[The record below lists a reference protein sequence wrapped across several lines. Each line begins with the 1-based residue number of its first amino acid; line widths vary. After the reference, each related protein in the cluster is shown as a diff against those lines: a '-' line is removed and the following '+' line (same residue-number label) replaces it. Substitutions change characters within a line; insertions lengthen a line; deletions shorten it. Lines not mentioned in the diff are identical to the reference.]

1 MQAFKI
7 DPIQQSSFIAIADKT
22 EDLSRISHEP
32 LCFSPINFTL
42 KEVSPEEIKESDKI
56 VVIDGTSMAKQIT
69 RDHAL
74 NVLGG
79 GSRSDSDNLK
89 NCLIGLTE
97 AMQKINMAKL
107 KFIQLD
113 NQLEAIRLLDS
124 FSHTLKP
131 EEYGNIRRS
140 IQNGNRQNIEIGG
153 VEFRWAPSRTR
164 VTSGRI
170 ELRLVA

>member
-22 EDLSRISHEP
+22 EDLSRIPHEP
-32 LCFSPINFTL
+32 LCFSPINFTI

-56 VVIDGTSMAKQIT
+56 VVIDDISMAKQIT

-74 NVLGG
+74 DVLSGS
-79 GSRSDSDNLK
+79 SRSDSDNLK
-89 NCLIGLTE
+89 DCLIDLAE
-97 AMQKINMAKL
+97 AMQKIGMAKL
-107 KFIQLD
+107 KFIQLG

-124 FSHTLKP
+124 FSHTLKS
-131 EEYGNIRRS
+131 EEYRSIRRS
-140 IQNGNRQNIEIGG
+140 IQNGSRQSIEIGG
-153 VEFRWAPSRTR
+153 VEFRWGPSRTR
-164 VTSGRI
+164 VTSGRM